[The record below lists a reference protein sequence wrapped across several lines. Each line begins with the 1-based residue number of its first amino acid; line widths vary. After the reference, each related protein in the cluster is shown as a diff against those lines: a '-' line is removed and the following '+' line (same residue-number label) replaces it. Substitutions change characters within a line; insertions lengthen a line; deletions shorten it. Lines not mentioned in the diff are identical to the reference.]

1 MRQEVFYFPHEN
13 ELGKAAPSVE
23 MKDEPTRVWTLF
35 TQKDSESPPELPI
48 APTHNLNAFLEDRV
62 HDWNWAKGRF
72 RYGSRVAKG
81 KVWLLLE
88 YDNG

>member
-35 TQKDSESPPELPI
+35 TGDPDKPPALPI
-48 APTHNLNAFLEDRV
+48 KPVHNQNAFLEDRV
-62 HDWNWAKGRF
+62 HDWNWGNGRF

-88 YDNG
+88 YDDG

>member
-13 ELGKAAPSVE
+13 HLGNAAPSVE

-35 TQKDSESPPELPI
+35 WNDPDKPPGLPI
-48 APTHNLNAFLEDRV
+48 KPIHHQNAFLEDRV
-62 HDWNWAKGRF
+62 HDWNWDRGKF
-72 RYGSRVAKG
+72 RYGSRVTKG

-88 YDNG
+88 YDDG